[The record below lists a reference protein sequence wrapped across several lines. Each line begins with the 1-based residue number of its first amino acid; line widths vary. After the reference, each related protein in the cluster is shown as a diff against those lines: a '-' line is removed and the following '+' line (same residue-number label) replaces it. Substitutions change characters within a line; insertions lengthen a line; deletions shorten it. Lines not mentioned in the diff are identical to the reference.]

1 MDECTSLEFW
11 RQTHGASW
19 SGVSIM
25 ERHSYGDA
33 RSKLRSPTA
42 RDSPRKNEVPRAN
55 EHSVQSLEIGGQKW
69 QKSIK
74 WDRIR
79 RIWII
84 FDVNPIEEVSGHSS
98 RRVDKFNGHL
108 HLLSSYSF
116 SSTLLSSNL
125 SLLSASSLLCFSSV
139 HIVGSLTSKLPSII
153 YIYIYIYR

>member
-1 MDECTSLEFW
+1 
-11 RQTHGASW
+11 
-19 SGVSIM
+19 M

-108 HLLSSYSF
+108 HLLSSS
-116 SSTLLSSNL
+116 L
-125 SLLSASSLLCFSSV
+125 SLLLFFLLIFLFSLP
-139 HIVGSLTSKLPSII
+139 LPCPAFHLSILWEV
-153 YIYIYIYR
+153 